1 MTQTC
6 TGANASVSEVH
17 IEATSPTAMKM
28 TAKQTSGR
36 GAPASVTMTGK
47 WVSDN
52 CGDVK

>member
-1 MTQTC
+1 MSST
-6 TGANASVSEVH
+6 
-17 IEATSPTAMKM
+17 EAGGVPTAMKM

-47 WVSDN
+47 WLSDN